1 MVEGKALLLQ
11 AKVTENDLDA
21 FESKLL
27 NLCQQYFL
35 NPLKSD
41 LLIPSRFKR
50 YCKKNMK
57 KNTS

>member
-41 LLIPSRFKR
+41 LLIPSRLKDIV
-50 YCKKNMK
+50 KNMK